1 MAADVRT
8 GDTRRGLLSITI
20 GRAESKIHDTV
31 EAGVLDAILRILGER
46 APGNRAKRGCELRYY
61 GNSGVS
67 RLECDGAA
75 AAAGTPRNGG
85 RARSR
90 RQPLVCPCRWP
101 RCARTH

>member
-46 APGNRAKRGCELRYY
+46 APGNRAKRGCELRYD

-75 AAAGTPRNGG
+75 AAAGAL
-85 RARSR
+85 RAHASNRRAKRWRRSS
-90 RQPLVCPCRWP
+90 
-101 RCARTH
+101 ARKPAT